1 MNNKIEQ
8 IKSEDNK
15 RKKNVITLMV
25 IKKTVKKLR
34 EKRKES

>member
-15 RKKNVITLMV
+15 RKK
-25 IKKTVKKLR
+25 
-34 EKRKES
+34 KRDNLDGNQKDS